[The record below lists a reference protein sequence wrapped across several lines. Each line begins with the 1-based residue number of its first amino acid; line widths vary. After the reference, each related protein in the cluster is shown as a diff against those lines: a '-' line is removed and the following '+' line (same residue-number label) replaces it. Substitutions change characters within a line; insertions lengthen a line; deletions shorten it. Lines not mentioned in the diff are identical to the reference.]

1 MIEWNDSTQLKT
13 KKMPRPSCWFA
24 SLDNTNQW
32 DSQASESST
41 QKEKGKRRDRFF
53 FFILLLSKNTGKA
66 QFFQH
71 FPTVF
76 QKDKKYGPCQNA
88 RKVNIFCNCSSK
100 GR

>member
-53 FFILLLSKNTGKA
+53 FFHIIIVKEHWQSTV
-66 QFFQH
+66 
-71 FPTVF
+71 FPTF
-76 QKDKKYGPCQNA
+76 S
-88 RKVNIFCNCSSK
+88 ITFSK
-100 GR
+100 S

>member
-1 MIEWNDSTQLKT
+1 MIEWIHSTQLKT
-13 KKMPRPSCWFA
+13 KKMPRPFMPSCWFA

-41 QKEKGKRRDRFF
+41 QKEKKKEARPIFL

-71 FPTVF
+71 FRPLF
-76 QKDKKYGPCQNA
+76 QNEKKNRENA
-88 RKVNIFCNCSSK
+88 R
-100 GR
+100 